1 MSIIVG
7 FIRSLLEVEAMGDLD
22 DIRPAWRSLKRKWEH
37 SFHPM
42 CSYMGMFPPS
52 LPHYFIHKLT
62 TEGDVVLDPFAG
74 RGTTPLQA
82 CVDGRIGIGNDLN
95 PMAYIL
101 NRAKVTPPPAAAVR
115 ERIEE
120 LRLQYTPPTIDHVPQ
135 RIQMLYHENTLSQLV
150 YLKQHFGLDDA
161 DFPETILSLSPADT
175 FITGLILGIMHG
187 QSGQYLSVSM
197 PNTFSMSEGYVAE
210 YIEKEGLE
218 PPDRDVFQKLLDRL
232 RTIYSDGPPARRGHA
247 FFGDARDL
255 PSTLAD
261 AEETPDRADLVFTSP
276 PYLKVLKYGLYNWIR
291 LWFLN
296 QEPDTVDQRL
306 DDELDLEAYLEFMT
320 DTFDVMDEVVDPDT
334 GVAAFV
340 IGDVD
345 QNGETINLARE
356 VAEEVV
362 APMANFEVGRIVED
376 RVPDNEKVSRIWGE
390 TKGEATEIDR
400 ILIAHRG
407 EITVRDNPA
416 GLKTKSLPGQQE
428 TLGSF
433 SS

>member
-1 MSIIVG
+1 MS
-7 FIRSLLEVEAMGDLD
+7 DLD

-62 TEGDVVLDPFAG
+62 DEGDVVLDPFAG

-101 NRAKVTPPPAAAVR
+101 NKAKVEPPSADTVR
-115 ERIEE
+115 DRIEE
-120 LRLQYTPPTIDHVPQ
+120 LRLQYDSPETDHVPH
-135 RIQMLYHENTLSQLV
+135 RIQMLYHKNTLSQLV
-150 YLKQHFGLDDA
+150 YLKQEFGLNDA
-161 DFPETILSLSPADT
+161 EFPETILNLSPADT

-187 QSGQYLSVSM
+187 QSGQYLSVPM
-197 PNTFSMSEGYVAE
+197 PNTFSMSEGYVE
-210 YIEKEGLE
+210 NYIEEEGLE
-218 PPDRDVFQKLLDRL
+218 PPNRDVFQKLLDRL
-232 RTIYSDGPPARRGHA
+232 RTIYKDGAPERRGYA

-255 PSTLAD
+255 PSTLTNSD
-261 AEETPDRADLVFTSP
+261 ETPNQADLVFTSP

-306 DDELDLEAYLEFMT
+306 DDELNLEEYIEFMT
-320 DTFDVMDEVVDPDT
+320 KTFEVMDEVVDPDT

-356 VAEEVV
+356 VAEQVV
-362 APMANFEVGRIVED
+362 EPMSSFEVGRIVED
-376 RVPDNEKVSRIWGE
+376 RVPDNEKVSRIWGD

-407 EITVRDNPA
+407 DIKVKENPS
-416 GLKTKSLPGQQE
+416 GLKTKSLPGRQE

-433 SS
+433 NN

>member
-1 MSIIVG
+1 M
-7 FIRSLLEVEAMGDLD
+7 M
-22 DIRPAWRSLKRKWEH
+22 
-37 SFHPM
+37 
-42 CSYMGMFPPS
+42 Y
-52 LPHYFIHKLT
+52 
-62 TEGDVVLDPFAG
+62 
-74 RGTTPLQA
+74 
-82 CVDGRIGIGNDLN
+82 N
-95 PMAYIL
+95 
-101 NRAKVTPPPAAAVR
+101 
-115 ERIEE
+115 
-120 LRLQYTPPTIDHVPQ
+120 
-135 RIQMLYHENTLSQLV
+135 ENTLSQLV
-150 YLKQHFGLDDA
+150 YLKQEFGLNDG
-161 DFPETILSLSPADT
+161 DFPKTILSLSPADT

-197 PNTFSMSEGYVAE
+197 PNTFSMSEGYVEE

-218 PPDRDVFQKLLDRL
+218 PPNRNVFQKLLDRL
-232 RTIYSDGPPARRGHA
+232 RTIYKDGPPARRGHA

-320 DTFDVMDEVVDPDT
+320 DTFEVMDNVVDPDT

-362 APMANFEVGRIVED
+362 APMTNFEVGRIVED
-376 RVPDNEKVSRIWGE
+376 RVPDNEKVSRIWGD

-407 EITVRDNPA
+407 EVTVRENPS

-433 SS
+433 NN